1 MPGGWSRREELLV
14 GVWSP
19 VLPVGFFAEV
29 GLWSGEGQEAEV
41 LTHRW
46 KADGLPEDF
55 QLVIQPVFQCYLL

>member
-1 MPGGWSRREELLV
+1 M
-14 GVWSP
+14 
-19 VLPVGFFAEV
+19 LPVGFFAEV